1 MAIFI
6 AAAAVSREGA
16 TRLIM
21 AFSTAVVAL
30 YV

>member
-6 AAAAVSREGA
+6 AAAAVSSEGA
-16 TRLIM
+16 ARLIM
-21 AFSTAVVAL
+21 AFSTAVETL